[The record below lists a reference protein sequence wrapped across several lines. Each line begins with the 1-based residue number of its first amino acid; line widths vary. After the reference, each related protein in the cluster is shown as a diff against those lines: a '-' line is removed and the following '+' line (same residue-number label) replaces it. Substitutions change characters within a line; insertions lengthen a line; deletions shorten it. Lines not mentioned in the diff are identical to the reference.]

1 MLQTVQH
8 DAERDCQ
15 RLAVACYSLMDQGR
29 YEETAALFTEDAVW
43 VRGGKPVAGRGA
55 ILGALQQRPATDLSR
70 HLVTN
75 VLVELHSDTEGSGT
89 ACFVPLRG
97 SKRDDGTVA
106 IPPITNVGDLSFK
119 FRKEV
124 DGWKIAHLLPTM
136 IFKP

>member
-1 MLQTVQH
+1 MLHTVQH
-8 DAERDCQ
+8 DAERECH

-29 YEETAALFTEDAVW
+29 YDETAALFTDDATW
-43 VRGGKPVAGRGA
+43 VRGGKPVTGRQA
-55 ILGALQQRPATDLSR
+55 IRDALDQRAVTDISR

-75 VLVELHSDTEGSGT
+75 VLVDIQSEFEGTGT

-97 SKRDDGTVA
+97 PKRADGTVA
-106 IPPITNVGDLSFK
+106 TPPITNVGDLAFR
-119 FRKEV
+119 FRKDA

>member
-1 MLQTVQH
+1 MLDVIAT
-8 DAERDCQ
+8 DAEAACR

-29 YEETAALFTEDAVW
+29 YGETAALFTEDAVW

-55 ILGALQQRPATDLSR
+55 ILEALNRRPETDISR

-75 VLVELHSDTEGSGT
+75 VLVEIHSAEEASGT

-97 SKRDDGTVA
+97 TRREDGTVA
-106 IPPITNVGDLSFK
+106 TPPITNVGDLA
-119 FRKEV
+119 FRFRRE
-124 DGWKIAHLLPTM
+124 GSEWKIAHLQPTM